1 MVKFLSL
8 EFYQHLQTLANNDSE
23 FKMQSRDFV
32 ASFTFK
38 VLDRAELPSIYMKF
52 DNSQISELRVLN
64 KDEKTDYS
72 LEGNY
77 AIWVDVSQGKMD
89 GATAVMTR
97 DLIVTGSMGNLI
109 RYGKAFKK
117 LLDLMSKVPCEY

>member
-8 EFYQHLQTLANNDSE
+8 EFYKQLQTLANNDSE

-32 ASFTFK
+32 ASFAFK
-38 VLDRAELPSIYMKF
+38 VLDRAELPFIYMKF
-52 DNSQISELRVLN
+52 NNSQISELRVLN

-77 AIWVDVSQGKMD
+77 AVWVDVSQGKMD

-117 LLDLMSKVPCEY
+117 LLDLMSKVPSEY

>member
-1 MVKFLSL
+1 LVKFLSL
-8 EFYQHLQTLANNDSE
+8 EFYKQLQTLANNDSE

-32 ASFTFK
+32 ASFAFK
-38 VLDRAELPSIYMKF
+38 VLDRAELPFIYMKF
-52 DNSQISELRVLN
+52 NNSQISELRVLN

-77 AIWVDVSQGKMD
+77 AVWVDVSQGKMD

-117 LLDLMSKVPCEY
+117 LLDLMSKVPSEY

>member
-8 EFYQHLQTLANNDSE
+8 EFYKQLQTLANNDSE

-32 ASFTFK
+32 ASFAFK
-38 VLDRAELPSIYMKF
+38 VLDRAELPFIYMKF
-52 DNSQISELRVLN
+52 NNSQISELRVLN

-117 LLDLMSKVPCEY
+117 LLDLMSKVPSEY

>member
-1 MVKFLSL
+1 LVKFLSL
-8 EFYQHLQTLANNDSE
+8 EFYKQLQTLANNDSE

-32 ASFTFK
+32 ASFAFK
-38 VLDRAELPSIYMKF
+38 VLDRAELPFIYMKF
-52 DNSQISELRVLN
+52 NNSQISELRVLN

-117 LLDLMSKVPCEY
+117 LLDLMSKVPSEY